1 VSSGIRWLLAAV
13 IFIVA
18 AFAGALYVHSFQA
31 APAASSTANADDQSD
46 ETGKVASIDVGSVLG
61 PQVVD
66 QQLLGLAYRQ
76 VERVY
81 YKPVDS
87 QSLVNGEHSA
97 LESYLRA
104 ALKAK
109 HVAVTPALPSAQS
122 AGDAAQDVHV
132 LDRQLTY
139 AQDHYA
145 RYLGND
151 GRDQLTQAA
160 LAGMLDSLHDPYTVY
175 LSPEQIKALNEQLN
189 GGDFGGIGVFIYQ
202 LKDGQVIVQPI
213 DGLPAARAGMHGD
226 EVVQSINGQPV
237 HGMALDKVERLI
249 RGPEGTIVTITTHA
263 YKKPAP
269 HEYHIT
275 REIIH
280 VPTVHAKIENG
291 YEYIRLSDFGE
302 TSAAEVRKALLDG
315 KAHGV
320 KGTILDLRDNGGG
333 LLNAAV
339 DISSLFIPK
348 GAIVTEIDR
357 YGNRDT
363 QSATGSVL
371 HGVTPLVVL
380 VNGYTA
386 SASEITSGALQ
397 DYKLA
402 TLIGTKTFGKGVVQG
417 IFSMPNGGALKIT
430 TQRYVTPN
438 GRDIQHK
445 GIQPDIVVPQSPDV
459 SIIDT
464 PKDKQ
469 LAAAKAFLNRQTR

>member
-1 VSSGIRWLLAAV
+1 VSSAIRWLLTAVVLAAAV
-13 IFIVA
+13 A
-18 AFAGALYVHSFQA
+18 AGVFYVQAFHA
-31 APAASSTANADDQSD
+31 APQPAVTTDKTDDSNQ
-46 ETGKVASIDVGSVLG
+46 VASIDVGSVLG
-61 PQVVD
+61 PQMVD
-66 QQLLGLAYRQ
+66 QQLVGLAYRQ

-81 YKPVDS
+81 YKPVDA
-87 QSLVNGEHSA
+87 QSLVDGEHTG
-97 LESYLRA
+97 LQTYLRA
-104 ALKAK
+104 VFKVK
-109 HVAVTPALPSAQS
+109 HVAVNPALPQPQA
-122 AGDAAQDVHV
+122 AGDAAEDIHT
-132 LDRQLTY
+132 LDRQLAY

-145 RYLGND
+145 SYLGKN

-175 LSPEQIKALNEQLN
+175 LSPDQIRALNEQLN

-202 LKDGQVIVQPI
+202 LKDGSVIVQPI
-213 DGLPAARAGMHGD
+213 EGLPAARSGMTAQ
-226 EVVQSINGQPV
+226 EVVQTVNGQPV
-237 HGMALDKVERLI
+237 RGMALDHVERMI
-249 RGPEGTIVTITTHA
+249 RGPEGTIVTITAHP
-263 YKKPAP
+263 YKQSRQR
-269 HEYHIT
+269 EYRIT

-280 VPTVHAKIENG
+280 VPTVHAKYLKDDG

-302 TSAAEVRKALLDG
+302 TSASEVRKALLDG
-315 KAHGV
+315 KSHGA
-320 KGTILDLRDNGGG
+320 KATILDLRDNGGG

-363 QSATGSVL
+363 QSATGNVL
-371 HGVTPLVVL
+371 HGVTPLVIL

-386 SASEITSGALQ
+386 SASEITAGALQ
-397 DYKLA
+397 DYKIA

-445 GIQPDIVVPQSPDV
+445 GIQPDIVVPQSPDLAY
-459 SIIDT
+459 IDT

-469 LAAAKAFLNRQTR
+469 LAAAKAFLKRLTR

>member
-1 VSSGIRWLLAAV
+1 MSSAIRWLFAAV
-13 IFIVA
+13 LLVAA
-18 AFAGALYVHSFQA
+18 AFAGAYYVRSYHTGA
-31 APAASSTANADDQSD
+31 LTTASADQNAQDD
-46 ETGKVASIDVGSVLG
+46 ETGKVASIDVGAVLG
-61 PQVVD
+61 PQMVD
-66 QQLLGLAYRQ
+66 QQLIGLAYRQ
-76 VERVY
+76 VQRVY

-87 QSLVNGEHSA
+87 HALIDGEHTG
-97 LESYLRA
+97 LETFLRA

-109 HVAVTPALPSAQS
+109 HVAVAPTLPEPQT
-122 AGDAAQDVHV
+122 AGDAAADVHA
-132 LDRQLTY
+132 LNRQLAY
-139 AQDHYA
+139 AQAHYA
-145 RYLGND
+145 QYLGQS
-151 GRDQLTQAA
+151 GRDRLTQAA
-160 LAGMLDSLHDPYTVY
+160 LTGMLGSLHDPYTVY
-175 LSPEQIKALNEQLN
+175 LSPDQIRALNEQLN

-213 DGLPAARAGMHGD
+213 EGLPAARAGMRGN
-226 EVVQSINGQPV
+226 EVVQTINGQPV
-237 HGMALDKVERLI
+237 HGMALDHVERMI
-249 RGPEGTIVTITTHA
+249 RGPEGSVVTITTHP
-263 YKKPAP
+263 YKKSAE

-280 VPTVHAKIENG
+280 VPSVHAKIEDG

-302 TSAAEVRKALLDG
+302 TSASEVRKALLDA
-315 KAHGV
+315 KAHGT

-348 GAIVTEIDR
+348 GPIVTEIDR
-357 YGNRDT
+357 YGNRET
-363 QSATGSVL
+363 QSATGDVL

-430 TQRYVTPN
+430 TQRYVTPS

-445 GIQPDIVVPQSPDV
+445 GIQPDIVVQQSPDF
-459 SIIDT
+459 SIVDT

-469 LAAAKAFLNRQTR
+469 LAAAKAYLRHLTR

>member
-1 VSSGIRWLLAAV
+1 M
-13 IFIVA
+13 
-18 AFAGALYVHSFQA
+18 
-31 APAASSTANADDQSD
+31 TD
-46 ETGKVASIDVGSVLG
+46 KVASIDVGTVLG

-66 QQLLGLAYRQ
+66 QQLLGLAYKQ

-81 YKPVDS
+81 YKPVDA
-87 QSLVNGEHSA
+87 QLLVQGEHTG
-97 LESYLRA
+97 LQSYLRS
-104 ALKAK
+104 ALKMK
-109 HVAVTPALPSAQS
+109 HVSVTPSLPEARS
-122 AGDAAQDVHV
+122 AGDPAQDMHV
-132 LDRQLTY
+132 LDGQLAY

-145 RYLGND
+145 RFLGKN
-151 GRDQLTQAA
+151 GRDQLTEAA
-160 LAGMLDSLHDPYTVY
+160 LAGMLDSLRDPYTVY
-175 LSPEQIKALNEQLN
+175 LAPEQIRALNEQLN

-202 LKDGQVIVQPI
+202 LKNGQVIVQPI
-213 DGLPAARAGMHGD
+213 EGLPAARAGMRGD
-226 EVVQSINGQPV
+226 EVVQTINGQPV
-237 HGMALDKVERLI
+237 NGMALDRVERMI
-249 RGPEGTIVTITTHA
+249 RGPEGTIVSITTHP
-263 YKKPAP
+263 YKQSSP
-269 HEYHIT
+269 HRYRIT

-280 VPTVHAKIENG
+280 VPTVHAKMEDG
-291 YEYIRLSDFGE
+291 YQYIRLSDFGE

-315 KAHGV
+315 KAHGA

-339 DISSLFIPK
+339 DISSFFIPK
-348 GAIVTEIDR
+348 GPVVTEIDR
-357 YGNRDT
+357 DGNREV
-363 QSATGSVL
+363 QNATGNVVN
-371 HGVTPLVVL
+371 GVTPLVVL

-445 GIQPDIVVPQSPDV
+445 GIQPDITVPQGTDLSY
-459 SIIDT
+459 IDT

-469 LAAAKAFLNRQTR
+469 LAAAKAFLKRHTR